1 MVLPP
6 LGDKTDTDSDLKA
19 VPFSEKSLTGLD
31 RFQVGLR
38 EKKIISRTWLSETST
53 YVHLRRPSSLAGRG
67 HRPRLQLGLP
77 GL

>member
-38 EKKIISRTWLSETST
+38 EKKIISRTRPTRLSEAPT
-53 YVHLRRPSSLAGRG
+53 YVHSWAI
-67 HRPRLQLGLP
+67 
-77 GL
+77 